1 MFRLCVSLWILALA
15 GPVQADQSPA
25 PAPPPAEALPP
36 SVDPQPMKLANS
48 YGSAEILTFKETTQ
62 RGIQLFQQGDYDG
75 AIQAFTAA
83 YVISP
88 KPMFLFNIGQAH
100 RKAGRSKEA
109 LSFYQLFLSKVPDTP
124 LRAETQAYIE
134 LVRTQQLQATSPG
147 PAQRSAPPVVLVPPV
162 QSIPRHKRGWLWGV
176 VGTTVAAATG
186 VAVGVYLGTRPPAPT
201 LGIVE
206 PTF

>member
-25 PAPPPAEALPP
+25 PTPPPAEASPP
-36 SVDPQPMKLANS
+36 SVDQQPVKLANS
-48 YGSAEILTFKETTQ
+48 YGSAESLTFKETTQ

-134 LVRTQQLQATSPG
+134 LVRTQLLQATSLG
-147 PAQRSAPPVVLVPPV
+147 PAQRTAPPVVLVPPV
-162 QSIPRHKRGWLWGV
+162 QSIPLYKRGWLWGV